1 MFRQISLYLL
11 PVIIFF
17 FACVTAPAQS
27 VNGVILDEPEA
38 VGAFTLTAQD
48 GEAFTQERLKG
59 HWTLLFLGFTHCPDV
74 CPFTLANLEAVR
86 TELSQLMSPDKLP
99 EVVFL
104 AVDPER
110 DEELLADYVKHFG
123 ISFTG
128 ITGERPEID
137 KLVESIDGFY
147 RLEKSGPGD
156 DAYDVT
162 HSAAVTVINPDGE
175 ITAKISPPF
184 HPFSTAT
191 YLARHMRGLP
201 AVN

>member
-1 MFRQISLYLL
+1 MLTRTLSRLL
-11 PVIIFF
+11 PALLIVLVC
-17 FACVTAPAQS
+17 ASAEAQS
-27 VNGVILDEPEA
+27 VNGVILDEPVA
-38 VGAFTLTAQD
+38 VGEFALTAQD
-48 GEAFTQERLKG
+48 GKAFTHDQLKG

-86 TELSQLMSPDKLP
+86 TEMSQLVTPEKLP

-104 AVDPER
+104 AVDPDR
-110 DEELLADYVKHFG
+110 DAELLEDYVKHFG

-128 ITGERPEID
+128 ITGEREEID
-137 KLVESIDGFY
+137 KLVENVDGFY
-147 RLEKSGPGD
+147 RLEKSGPDD

-184 HPFSTAT
+184 HPFNTAN

>member
-1 MFRQISLYLL
+1 MRMFLGTLL
-11 PVIIFF
+11 ICLSFG
-17 FACVTAPAQS
+17 ASAQ
-27 VNGVILDEPEA
+27 GVKGVMLDEPVKVA
-38 VGAFTLTAQD
+38 AFSLKAQD
-48 GEAFTQERLKG
+48 EAPFTQEQLKG
-59 HWTLLFLGFTHCPDV
+59 HWTLLFLGFTHCPDI

-86 TELSQLMSPDKLP
+86 TELSQLVTPENLP

-110 DEELLADYVKHFG
+110 DQDVLSDYVKHFG

-128 ITGERPEID
+128 ITGERAEID
-137 KLVESIDGFY
+137 KLVENIDGFY
-147 RLEKSGPGD
+147 RLEKSAPGD

-184 HPFSTAT
+184 DPVNTAT
-191 YLARHMRGLP
+191 YLFRHMRGLEIL
-201 AVN
+201 N